1 MVFALPREPLKPVRT
16 LAVHVRPGS
25 TVLRAD
31 ELQVLADG
39 QQAIAAAAAQADQ
52 VLGQAQ
58 AAYEEE
64 KRRGYAEGQETARL
78 EAAERLIE
86 NVARQVEFFSGLEGR
101 MVDLVTNAVRTV
113 IHGYDERER
122 ILITVRNVLAVARSQ
137 KQVTVR
143 LAPAEVAPVRER
155 IETLR
160 QEFPGIEVIEVVPD
174 HRLEGDA
181 CVLETEVGVVEA
193 SLETQLTAL
202 RQAFERVLGSRT

>member
-1 MVFALPREPLKPVRT
+1 MAFALPREPLKPVRA

-31 ELQVLADG
+31 EMQVLADG
-39 QQAIAAAAAQADQ
+39 QQAIAAAAAQADL

-58 AAYEEE
+58 EAYEAE
-64 KRRGYAEGQETARL
+64 KRRGYAEGLEAARL
-78 EAAERLIE
+78 DAAERLIE

-101 MVDLVTNAVRTV
+101 MVDLVMNAVRTV

-122 ILITVRNVLAVARSQ
+122 IFMTVRNVLAVARSQ

-143 LAPAEVAPVRER
+143 LAPAEVAAVRER
-155 IETLR
+155 IDTLK
-160 QEFPGIEVIEVVPD
+160 QEFPGIDVIEVVPD

-193 SLETQLTAL
+193 SLETQMKAL

>member
-1 MVFALPREPLKPVRT
+1 MAFALPREPLKPVRT
-16 LAVHVRPGS
+16 LAVHVRPGC

-39 QQAIAAAAAQADQ
+39 QQAIAAAAAQADL

-58 AAYEEE
+58 AAYEAE

-78 EAAERLIE
+78 DAAERLIE

-101 MVDLVTNAVRTV
+101 MVDLVMNAVRTV

-122 ILITVRNVLAVARSQ
+122 IFMTVRNVLAVARSQ

-143 LAPAEVAPVRER
+143 LAPAEVAAVRER
-155 IETLR
+155 IDTLK
-160 QEFPGIEVIEVVPD
+160 QEFPGIHVIEVVPD

-193 SLETQLTAL
+193 SLETQMKAL

>member
-1 MVFALPREPLKPVRT
+1 MAFALPREPLKPVRA

-31 ELQVLADG
+31 EMQVLADG
-39 QQAIAAAAAQADQ
+39 QQAIAAAAAQADL

-58 AAYEEE
+58 EAYEAE
-64 KRRGYAEGQETARL
+64 KRRGYAEGQEAARL
-78 EAAERLIE
+78 DAAERLIE

-101 MVDLVTNAVRTV
+101 MVDLVMNAVRTV

-122 ILITVRNVLAVARSQ
+122 IFMTVRNVLAVARSQ

-143 LAPAEVAPVRER
+143 LAPAEVAAVRER
-155 IETLR
+155 IDTLK
-160 QEFPGIEVIEVVPD
+160 QEFPGIDVIEVVPD

-193 SLETQLTAL
+193 SLETQMKAL

>member
-1 MVFALPREPLKPVRT
+1 MAFALPREPLKPVRA
-16 LAVHVRPGS
+16 LAVQVRPGF

-39 QQAIAAAAAQADQ
+39 REAIAAASSQADL

-58 AAYEEE
+58 AAYEAE
-64 KRRGYAEGQETARL
+64 KRRGYAEGQEAARL
-78 EAAERLIE
+78 DAAERLIE

-101 MVDLVTNAVRTV
+101 MVDLVMNAVRTV

-122 ILITVRNVLAVARSQ
+122 IFMTVRNVLAVARSQ

-143 LAPAEVAPVRER
+143 LAPAEVAAVRER
-155 IETLR
+155 IETLK
-160 QEFPGIEVIEVVPD
+160 QEFPGIDVIEVVPD

-193 SLETQLTAL
+193 SLETQMKAL
-202 RQAFERVLGSRT
+202 RQAFERVLGSRA

>member
-1 MVFALPREPLKPVRT
+1 MAFALPREPLKPVRA

-39 QQAIAAAAAQADQ
+39 QQAIAAAAAQADL

-58 AAYEEE
+58 AAYEAE
-64 KRRGYAEGQETARL
+64 KRRGYAEGQEAARL
-78 EAAERLIE
+78 DAAERLIE

-101 MVDLVTNAVRTV
+101 MVDLVMNAVRTV

-122 ILITVRNVLAVARSQ
+122 IFMTVRNVLAVARSQ

-143 LAPAEVAPVRER
+143 LAPAEVAAVRER
-155 IETLR
+155 IDTLK
-160 QEFPGIEVIEVVPD
+160 QEFPGIDVIEVVPD

-193 SLETQLTAL
+193 SLETQMKAL

>member
-1 MVFALPREPLKPVRT
+1 MAFALPREPLKPVRA
-16 LAVHVRPGS
+16 LAVQVRPGF

-39 QQAIAAAAAQADQ
+39 REAIAAAYSQADL

-58 AAYEEE
+58 AAYEAE
-64 KRRGYAEGQETARL
+64 KRRGYAEGQEAARL
-78 EAAERLIE
+78 DAAERLIE

-101 MVDLVTNAVRTV
+101 MVDLVMNAVRTV

-122 ILITVRNVLAVARSQ
+122 IFMTVRNVLAVARSQ

-143 LAPAEVAPVRER
+143 LAPAEVAAVRER
-155 IETLR
+155 IDTLK
-160 QEFPGIEVIEVVPD
+160 QEFPGIDVIEVVPD

-193 SLETQLTAL
+193 SLETQMKAL
-202 RQAFERVLGSRT
+202 RQAFERVLGSRA

>member
-1 MVFALPREPLKPVRT
+1 MAFALPREPLKPVRA

-39 QQAIAAAAAQADQ
+39 QQAIAAAAAQADL

-58 AAYEEE
+58 AAYEAE
-64 KRRGYAEGQETARL
+64 KRRGYAEGLEAARL
-78 EAAERLIE
+78 DAAERLIE

-101 MVDLVTNAVRTV
+101 MVDLVMNAVRTV

-122 ILITVRNVLAVARSQ
+122 IFMTVRNVLAVARSQ

-143 LAPAEVAPVRER
+143 LAPAEVAAVRER
-155 IETLR
+155 IDTLK
-160 QEFPGIEVIEVVPD
+160 QEFPGIDVIEVVPD

-193 SLETQLTAL
+193 SLETQMKAL

>member
-1 MVFALPREPLKPVRT
+1 MAFALPREPLKPVRA
-16 LAVHVRPGS
+16 LAVQVRPGF

-39 QQAIAAAAAQADQ
+39 REAIAAASAQADL

-58 AAYEEE
+58 AAYEAE
-64 KRRGYAEGQETARL
+64 KRRGYAEGQEAARL
-78 EAAERLIE
+78 DAAERLIE

-101 MVDLVTNAVRTV
+101 MVDLVMNAVRTV

-122 ILITVRNVLAVARSQ
+122 IFMTVRNVLAVARSQ

-143 LAPAEVAPVRER
+143 LAPAEVAAVRER
-155 IETLR
+155 IETLK
-160 QEFPGIEVIEVVPD
+160 QEFPGIDVIEVVPD

-193 SLETQLTAL
+193 SLETQMKAL
-202 RQAFERVLGSRT
+202 RQAFERVLGSRA

>member
-1 MVFALPREPLKPVRT
+1 MAFALPREPLKPVRA

-39 QQAIAAAAAQADQ
+39 QQAIAAAAAQADL

-58 AAYEEE
+58 EAYEAE
-64 KRRGYAEGQETARL
+64 KRRGYAEGLEAARL
-78 EAAERLIE
+78 DAAERLIE

-101 MVDLVTNAVRTV
+101 MVDLVMNAVRTV

-122 ILITVRNVLAVARSQ
+122 IFMTVRNVLAVARSQ

-143 LAPAEVAPVRER
+143 LAPAEVAAVRER
-155 IETLR
+155 IDTLK
-160 QEFPGIEVIEVVPD
+160 QEFPGIDVIEVVPD

-193 SLETQLTAL
+193 SLETQMKAL

>member
-1 MVFALPREPLKPVRT
+1 MAFALPREPLKPVRA
-16 LAVHVRPGS
+16 LAVHVRPGF

-39 QQAIAAAAAQADQ
+39 REAIAAAAAQADL

-58 AAYEEE
+58 AAYEAE
-64 KRRGYAEGQETARL
+64 KRRGYAEGQEAARL
-78 EAAERLIE
+78 DAAERLIE

-101 MVDLVTNAVRTV
+101 MVDLVMNAVRTV

-122 ILITVRNVLAVARSQ
+122 IFMTVRNVLAVARSQ

-143 LAPAEVAPVRER
+143 LAPAEVAAVRER
-155 IETLR
+155 IETLK
-160 QEFPGIEVIEVVPD
+160 QEFPGIDVIEVVPD

-193 SLETQLTAL
+193 SLETQMKAL
-202 RQAFERVLGSRT
+202 RQAFERVLGSRA

>member
-1 MVFALPREPLKPVRT
+1 MAFALPREPLKPVRA

-39 QQAIAAAAAQADQ
+39 QQAIAAAAAQADL

-58 AAYEEE
+58 AAYEAE
-64 KRRGYAEGQETARL
+64 KRRGYAEGQEAARL
-78 EAAERLIE
+78 DAAERLIE

-101 MVDLVTNAVRTV
+101 MVDLVMNAVRTV

-122 ILITVRNVLAVARSQ
+122 IFMTVRNVLAVARSQ

-143 LAPAEVAPVRER
+143 LAPAEVAAVRER
-155 IETLR
+155 IDTLK
-160 QEFPGIEVIEVVPD
+160 QEFPGIDVIEVVPD

-193 SLETQLTAL
+193 SLETQMKAL
-202 RQAFERVLGSRT
+202 RQAFERVLGSRA

>member
-1 MVFALPREPLKPVRT
+1 MAFALPREPLKPVRT
-16 LAVHVRPGS
+16 LAVHVRPGC

-39 QQAIAAAAAQADQ
+39 RQTIAAAAAQADL

-58 AAYEEE
+58 AAYEAE
-64 KRRGYAEGQETARL
+64 KRRGYSEGQEAARL
-78 EAAERLIE
+78 DAAERLIE

-101 MVDLVTNAVRTV
+101 MVELVMNSVRTV

-122 ILITVRNVLAVARSQ
+122 IFMTVRNVLAVARSQ

-143 LAPAEVAPVRER
+143 LAPAEVAAVRER
-155 IETLR
+155 IETLK
-160 QEFPGIEVIEVVPD
+160 QEFPGIDVIEVVPD

-193 SLETQLTAL
+193 SLETQMKAL
-202 RQAFERVLGSRT
+202 RQAFERVLGSRA

>member
-1 MVFALPREPLKPVRT
+1 MAFALPREPLKPVRA
-16 LAVHVRPGS
+16 LAVHVRPGD

-39 QQAIAAAAAQADQ
+39 REAIAAAAAQADL

-58 AAYEEE
+58 AAYEAE
-64 KRRGYAEGQETARL
+64 KRRGYAEGQEAARL
-78 EAAERLIE
+78 DAAERLIE

-101 MVDLVTNAVRTV
+101 MVDLVMNAVRTV

-122 ILITVRNVLAVARSQ
+122 IFMTVRNVLAVARSQ

-143 LAPAEVAPVRER
+143 LAPAEVAAVRER
-155 IETLR
+155 IETLK
-160 QEFPGIEVIEVVPD
+160 QEFPGIDVIEVVPD

-193 SLETQLTAL
+193 SLETQMKAL
-202 RQAFERVLGSRT
+202 RQAFERVLGSRA

>member
-1 MVFALPREPLKPVRT
+1 MAFALPREPLKPVRA

-39 QQAIAAAAAQADQ
+39 QQAIAAAAAQADL

-58 AAYEEE
+58 EAYEAE
-64 KRRGYAEGQETARL
+64 KRRGYAEGQEAARL
-78 EAAERLIE
+78 DAAERLIE
-86 NVARQVEFFSGLEGR
+86 TVARQVEVCSGLEGR
-101 MVDLVTNAVRTV
+101 MVDLVMNAVRTV

-122 ILITVRNVLAVARSQ
+122 IFMTVRNVLAVARRQ

-143 LAPAEVAPVRER
+143 LAPAEVAAVRER
-155 IETLR
+155 IDTLK
-160 QEFPGIEVIEVVPD
+160 QEFPGIDVIEVVPD

-193 SLETQLTAL
+193 SLETQMKAL

>member
-1 MVFALPREPLKPVRT
+1 MAFALPREPLKPVRA
-16 LAVHVRPGS
+16 LAVQVRPGF

-39 QQAIAAAAAQADQ
+39 REAIAAAAAQADL

-58 AAYEEE
+58 AAYEAE
-64 KRRGYAEGQETARL
+64 KRRGYAEGQEAARL
-78 EAAERLIE
+78 DAAERLIE

-101 MVDLVTNAVRTV
+101 MVDLVMNAVRTV

-122 ILITVRNVLAVARSQ
+122 IFMTVRNVLAVARSQ

-143 LAPAEVAPVRER
+143 LAPAEVAAVRER
-155 IETLR
+155 IETLK
-160 QEFPGIEVIEVVPD
+160 QEFPGIDVIEVVPD

-193 SLETQLTAL
+193 SLETQMKAL
-202 RQAFERVLGSRT
+202 RQAFERVLGSRA